1 ELGGP
6 WRGWAP
12 VDSRLSGRRAME
24 RGRGRQE
31 LVRADQIAAVVPAD
45 PRRHASGGAA
55 VAELRQPGFLSN
67 ADELKAAL
75 GAVARAHGF
84 DTIGVVG
91 PDAIPEA
98 KDRFASFLADGAH
111 GDMDWLARDPDRRA
125 DPRTFWPQVRSI
137 IMLRLHYGPAE
148 DPLRVLAQPRR
159 RAIS

>member
-1 ELGGP
+1 
-6 WRGWAP
+6 
-12 VDSRLSGRRAME
+12 ME
-24 RGRGRQE
+24 RGRGRQD

-84 DTIGVVG
+84 DAIGVVG

-111 GDMDWLARDPDRRA
+111 GDMDWLARDPDQRA
-125 DPRTFWPQVRSI
+125 DPRTVWPQVRSL
-137 IMLRLHYGPAE
+137 IMLGPNWDPAAAQVRIRAE
-148 DPLRVLAQPRR
+148 PRR
-159 RAIS
+159 CAN